1 MPNINKSKVVSYPQN
16 QMYELVND
24 VESYSEFVP
33 FCSESRIN
41 SCTHE
46 EIRATLSFARGGFS
60 KSFTTLNRLQPYRI
74 IKIQLINGPFRKLE
88 GFWCFGPLDGDRC
101 RISLDLEFE
110 FASCWLG
117 LTLMFG
123 SLFNQM
129 ATRLVDTFCE
139 RADVVY
145 GKKA

>member
-33 FCSESRIN
+33 FCSESRID

-60 KSFTTLNRLQPYRI
+60 KSFTTLNRLQPHRMI
-74 IKIQLINGPFRKLE
+74 EIQLINGPFRQLE
-88 GFWCFGPLDGDRC
+88 GFWRFEPLEGDRC
-101 RISLDLEFE
+101 RVSLDLEFE
-110 FASCWLG
+110 FASRWLA
-117 LTLMFG
+117 LMFG
-123 SLFNQM
+123 PLFNQV
-129 ATRLVDTFCE
+129 ATLLVDAFCE

-145 GKKA
+145 EKKA